1 MQLCRWE
8 MEQGTGRGLREVPDA
23 RAGWGG
29 GDQGT
34 REGDQGQGMQ
44 VRQDPR
50 GKESW
55 QELIFHVWFTRHHLA
70 SIRPLF

>member
-1 MQLCRWE
+1 M
-8 MEQGTGRGLREVPDA
+8 GLGKYRMPE
-23 RAGWGG
+23 AGWGG
-29 GDQGT
+29 GYQGT
-34 REGDQGQGMQ
+34 RERDQGQGMQ